1 MEVALPTLTLGVF
14 DFFHHAQPVSV
25 VTDFE
30 PALHDNGNLIGTGRS
45 VSVSQDTPLALR
57 KLFQRSLTTV
67 IRGDGGV
74 GPQPKSRKVYDV
86 ELSPYSGIFYK

>member
-1 MEVALPTLTLGVF
+1 MPIRALGVF
-14 DFFHHAQPVSV
+14 DFFHHTQAVSV
-25 VTDFE
+25 VTDLQ
-30 PALHDNGNLIGTGRS
+30 PRLHDNGNLIGIGRS

-74 GPQPKSRKVYDV
+74 GPQPKSRKAYDA